1 MKNKNEVSIMNGFAI
16 VKLEVDAA
24 AAKESIVHHFNE
36 FIQRTSHAPSFIHEN
51 EGYFRISYDEKIGIS
66 SAAISELGT
75 FLQSSGYTISAIGS
89 VTTSEGAPATGISFS
104 KGGTEAHVTVSTVNV
119 Y

>member
-1 MKNKNEVSIMNGFAI
+1 MQGFAI

-24 AAKESIVHHFNE
+24 AAKENIVQHFNE
-36 FIQRTSHAPSFIHEN
+36 YVQRTSRVPSFIHEN
-51 EGYFRISYDEKIGIS
+51 EGYFRISYDGKIGIS
-66 SAAISELGT
+66 SAAINELGT

-89 VTTSEGAPATGISFS
+89 VASSEGEPATVVSFS
-104 KGGTEAHVTVSTVNV
+104 DRNGTEAHVTVSTVNV